1 MKKIISILTIALFA
15 GNLVLAPA
23 LTARADA
30 SFDSWDASA
39 SGTDVV
45 LSITGSMGQYDTWY
59 SGRIEVAGAKE
70 PLNAILFNSDNDK
83 ALDGW
88 SHTING
94 SGVEKTVEADGDI
107 QHISVTVSVP
117 TDYFSGDT
125 AELSFNGET
134 KSLSLSSEAETNGKD
149 PETKPSEESGSNS
162 ESTGDSEGK
171 TDPTEE
177 TKTPES
183 SDETGDKESTDGTGD
198 KGSDTKTGTETGSED
213 TKAET
218 ETGKGNTKTPLT
230 PNVTG
235 QISIDGES
243 YDWANVSALSSS
255 SNLISSWK
263 AARDTDGNVYLI
275 FTGQQNTQWAAA
287 PLASEQLT
295 ITRNGKADTF
305 LLSTLNGKLNTT
317 PGVTFAEQKK
327 ASHNF
332 SAPYNMEIMFPAS
345 YFEDSAATIQAAGTS
360 VSIDSLPVL
369 DGTPVEA
376 PAPTKYEGITID
388 GDFTDWAPVA
398 KSAAS
403 DPNQGL
409 ESVAAVWDGD
419 SLYIY
424 IKEVQ
429 GSLGAYHAG
438 SHSNGKFALTT
449 DCGYTQL
456 IQFNYD
462 GTISSSISGIS
473 AEHVGSEWEIAI
485 PTSGIASYKQ
495 SVSFGLYLADPMLS
509 GITNMNSSS
518 SGSGIKKFT
527 NIVYDGNFSDWTY
540 YPHTVIEYDT
550 PGTQETIVDGE
561 GALYSSGDTLYGHVY
576 TQMAD
581 HTQEGGGEFTQAV
594 TFNLNGTTFYPRF
607 FIADSNGNIKTW
619 DPKNLPAGD
628 YTLYIVDI
636 AKGYDGITNI
646 SQMDGSDPWGRNILG
661 QMKVSL
667 SSGRDECEFYLDYEA
682 LAQHYNCDATD
693 FKEVTAQFGRI
704 GNEELYT
711 AGASSGPWGGVLL
724 SIGSALGVLAFRRK
738 KRFAAA

>member
-1 MKKIISILTIALFA
+1 MTQSMKKIISLFIIVLFA
-15 GNLVLAPA
+15 GNLILAPA
-23 LTARADA
+23 LTARAEA
-30 SFDSWDASA
+30 PFDSWDVSL

-45 LSITGSMGQYDTWY
+45 FFITGSMDKNQGWY
-59 SGRIEVAGAKE
+59 AGRIEVAGAKE
-70 PLNAILFNSDNDK
+70 PLNAILFNSNNDK
-83 ALDGW
+83 ALDAW
-88 SHTING
+88 SGAING
-94 SGVEKTVEADGDI
+94 SSVVKTAEVDGNI
-107 QHISVTVSVP
+107 MYFSVTVSVP
-117 TDYFSGDT
+117 TDYFTGDT

-134 KSLSLSSEAETNGKD
+134 KSLSLSSGTDTKGND
-149 PETKPSEESGSNS
+149 SETKPSEESGSNS

-171 TDPTEE
+171 TDPADE
-177 TKTPES
+177 TKNSEAS
-183 SDETGDKESTDGTGD
+183 DGTGD
-198 KGSDTKTGTETGSED
+198 KKSTDGSEDKNSDTKT
-213 TKAET
+213 ET

-230 PNVTG
+230 PNVSG

-263 AARDTDGNVYLI
+263 AARDTDGDVYLI

-295 ITRNGKADTF
+295 ITQNGKADTF

-317 PGVTFAEQKK
+317 PGVTFAEQKN

-332 SAPYNMEIMFPAS
+332 SAPYNIEIMFPAS
-345 YFEDSAATIQAAGTS
+345 YFEDSAAVIEAAGTS
-360 VSIDSLPVL
+360 ASIDSLPVL

-473 AEHVGSEWEIAI
+473 SKHVGSEWEIAI

-518 SGSGIKKFT
+518 SGTTIKKFS

-704 GNEELYT
+704 GHEELYT

-724 SIGSALGVLAFRRK
+724 SIGSVLGVFAFRRK
-738 KRFAAA
+738 KRLAAA